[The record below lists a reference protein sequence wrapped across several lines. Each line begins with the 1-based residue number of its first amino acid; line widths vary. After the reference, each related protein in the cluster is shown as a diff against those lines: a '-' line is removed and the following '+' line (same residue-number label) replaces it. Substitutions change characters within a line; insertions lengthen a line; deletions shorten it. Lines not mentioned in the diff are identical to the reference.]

1 MQEYGREFRQ
11 ITLITQG
18 NVELKTEDG
27 LTFMRLPPNSLF
39 GDYQLIFKLRSNIRF
54 VAAVEKQ
61 KSFSK
66 DSKVDQIQPNIMTMQ
81 CKEEVFDD
89 LCELYPETAANIK
102 MRGLEKRDVFKY
114 YMDLAKAREN
124 GDEKIL

>member
-1 MQEYGREFRQ
+1 
-11 ITLITQG
+11 
-18 NVELKTEDG
+18 
-27 LTFMRLPPNSLF
+27 
-39 GDYQLIFKLRSNIRF
+39 
-54 VAAVEKQ
+54 
-61 KSFSK
+61 
-66 DSKVDQIQPNIMTMQ
+66 MQ

-114 YMDLAKAREN
+114 YMDLARAREI

>member
-1 MQEYGREFRQ
+1 MQEFGREFRQ

-39 GDYQLIFKLRSNIRF
+39 GDYQLIFKLKSNIRF

-61 KSFSK
+61 MSFTK
-66 DSKVDQIQPNIMTMQ
+66 DPNIDIQPNIMTMQ

-89 LCELYPETAANIK
+89 LCELYPETASNIK

-114 YMDLAKAREN
+114 YMDLARARKN
-124 GDEKIL
+124 GDEQML

>member
-66 DSKVDQIQPNIMTMQ
+66 DSKVDEI
-81 CKEEVFDD
+81 
-89 LCELYPETAANIK
+89 
-102 MRGLEKRDVFKY
+102 
-114 YMDLAKAREN
+114 
-124 GDEKIL
+124 